1 MSIRMKAGAS
11 RLTVLGSGWSSTAIE
26 SGDGFTENGGLIGDV
41 AGDLGYDFGD
51 DVDWD
56 LIGED
61 ADVNWEDIVYTDKD
75 GTIYTDE
82 DGDGVWTD
90 DFGNEYPGG
99 GTMWLP
105 EDQLLNLVDTLDKAA
120 AEDADLMKYS
130 IPNDV
135 LPTLYGGKA
144 STEITPT
151 VTGSD
156 RPHTYT
162 PAVWFIQRSHDDGI
176 TFLDE
181 PFYHGTASGGSI
193 TVYDEGITIR
203 DGSRKEVFWSSCTTH
218 FTDKY
223 LQSPY
228 SGYPIQ
234 YVCWQCLY
242 GSLSDALISKNDNTI
257 SKEAISGGTSGLPS
271 MTVGGNRYFAVNM
284 VK

>member
-1 MSIRMKAGAS
+1 MSIRMIAGAA

-26 SGDGFTENGGLIGDV
+26 SGDGFTEEGGLLGDV
-41 AGDLGYDFGD
+41 ADDLGYDFGD

-56 LIGED
+56 LIADES
-61 ADVNWEDIVYTDKD
+61 DVNLDDIIYTDED
-75 GTIYTDE
+75 GNIYTDE

-90 DFGNEYPGG
+90 ELGNEYPGG
-99 GTMWLP
+99 GTAWLP
-105 EDQLLNLVDTLDKAA
+105 EDQLMDLADTLEQVA
-120 AEDADLMKYS
+120 AEDAKLLQYS

-135 LPTLYGGKA
+135 LPTLFGGKA
-144 STEITPT
+144 SVEITPT

-162 PAVWFIQRSHDDGI
+162 PAVWFIQKGYDDGI

-193 TVYDEGITIR
+193 TVYDEAITIR
-203 DGSRKEVFWSSCTTH
+203 DGSIKEVYWSSCTTH

-242 GSLSDALISKNDNTI
+242 GSLSDALISKGDSTI
-257 SKEAISGGTSGLPS
+257 TSEDIAAGTSGLPS
-271 MTVGGNRYFAVNM
+271 MTHGGRTYFAVSL
-284 VK
+284 KA